1 MFSDSRRLR
10 FKTVAAFLFLLGN
23 DEETVCRTCAFGTV
37 SLSSSSSQTRES
49 LRAPNKHSPRTCT
62 AGSVAP
68 SSARC
73 ALVEDDSALL
83 PQYRSQEG

>member
-37 SLSSSSSQTRES
+37 SLSSSSSSSQTRES

-73 ALVEDDSALL
+73 SLVEVDTTLL
-83 PQYRSQEG
+83 TQHRSL